1 MLGNL
6 RALYFVTFGHQRET
20 CKQFLFLHLSPA
32 LHGTPQILFRVSLGL
47 QGHIRDGI
55 LPKCQ

>member
-20 CKQFLFLHLSPA
+20 CKQFLLLHLSPA

-47 QGHIRDGI
+47 
-55 LPKCQ
+55 